1 VSSVQAIGVSVQLHN
16 RTESQPAELTQL
28 VLNRALSEGKVLG
41 ENPVETYNTVTEVQS
56 FGGQT
61 SLVAHRGI
69 VIRVGDVTALRSP
82 S

>member
-1 VSSVQAIGVSVQLHN
+1 VYSFAFAS
-16 RTESQPAELTQL
+16 
-28 VLNRALSEGKVLG
+28 LSDGEVLG

-56 FGGQT
+56 FAGQT

-69 VIRVGDVTALRSP
+69 MISVGDVTALRSP